1 MATTK
6 NFGLAGVGADVQ
18 FGKGNGRLVAG
29 EGVFRFT
36 SNGTTLVNA
45 RVAAP
50 TDNDDAATKEY
61 VDDGLDTKLNLAGG
75 TLTGALI
82 LAADPTT
89 DLEAATKQYVDDAD
103 ALKLNL
109 TGGTLTG
116 NLSLD
121 GNSITNLATPVAAT
135 DAANKSYV
143 DSVASGLSIKQ
154 AVRVATTENITLSGN
169 PTIDGVTVA
178 DGDRVLVKNQN
189 APAENGIYVV
199 DGALENWV
207 RATDFDEPGEI
218 TGGEFVFVK
227 EGTSQADTGWVVATP
242 NSEIGTIGTDPI
254 VWVQFS
260 AAGVIQA
267 GDGLTQT
274 GNTFNVVGTAGR
286 IVANADSIDLA
297 TTAVAAGEYGDA
309 ASAVTFTVDAYGRIT
324 AASEAAIAITA
335 SQVTDF
341 TTAAQATISGS
352 TAGAGVDVA
361 VVAGVVSAD
370 LDFVGL
376 TAESAIADADLLVFY
391 DDTAAAY
398 RKITAAEL
406 KTYAQSGLS
415 QSQITDGDSSVVV
428 SDTGTG
434 VVTVTVDA
442 TTSATFSA
450 SGADVVGSFT
460 AGTLA
465 ADSLTEGRVVYVGT
479 SGQLVDSGDFTYD
492 QANDLL
498 IVGNV
503 STTDLV
509 VGNLNLNGN
518 TISSTDTD
526 GDINLVPNG
535 AGQVVIG
542 GAGAGVIATD
552 TDEDLAI
559 NAGGALTFS
568 AEAGT
573 AGAFYTEAT
582 AGDIETW
589 LATAGDLAIPTK
601 GYVDAEISDAISGSA
616 LTAGDGIDITTG
628 TISVDLTAASGLKFT
643 GGDLEVDLVSG
654 DLALST
660 NAIGL
665 ADVGTA
671 VTDQFVKIT
680 TDAKGRVTATSA
692 VDGAD
697 IRGTSAYSAATG
709 ELTLGGTGE
718 FGLADVTDGG
728 TGSFVKISRDAKGR
742 VTGTTAVVESDIT
755 GLVDSVYINTA
766 GDTMTGALIL
776 SNDTP
781 STDLEAAAK
790 GYVDAQVASVVAGG
804 LSGTISSRAVAVPF
818 TSLTSINIGAVLP
831 TGAVVVRV
839 LLSVGTASDAATTV
853 AVLSDAT
860 TIMATGE
867 NDPES
872 TGIYVADAYHLGGGE
887 QLTAVVGGTAGSVGS
902 ANVIVEYRNA

>member
-36 SNGTTLVNA
+36 SNGSALVNA

-75 TLTGALI
+75 TLTGALV
-82 LAADPTT
+82 LAADPTN

-143 DSVASGLSIKQ
+143 DSVASGLSVKQ
-154 AVRVATTENITLSGN
+154 AVRVATTANITLEGN

-189 APAENGIYVV
+189 AQAENGIYVV
-199 DGALENWV
+199 AAGAWA

-242 NSEIGTIGTDPI
+242 NSAIGTIGTDPI
-254 VWVQFS
+254 LWVQFS

-309 ASAVTFTVDAYGRIT
+309 ATAVTFTVDAYGRIT
-324 AASEAAIAITA
+324 AASEAPIEITA

-341 TTAAQATISGS
+341 TTAAQATITGS
-352 TAGAGVDVA
+352 TSGAGVDVA
-361 VVAGVVSAD
+361 VVAGTVSAN

-406 KTYAQSGLS
+406 RTYAQSGLS
-415 QSQITDGDSSVVV
+415 QSQITDGDSSVAV
-428 SDTGTG
+428 SDAGTG

-450 SGADVVGSFT
+450 SGADVVGALT
-460 AGTLA
+460 AGSLA
-465 ADSLTEGRVVYVGT
+465 ADNLTATHVLYAGA
-479 SGQLVDSGDFTYD
+479 SGAVTGEAGFTYD
-492 QANDLL
+492 A
-498 IVGNV
+498 
-503 STTDLV
+503 TTDTLAV
-509 VGNLNLNGN
+509 VNVDATQVDAGNISISGN
-518 TISSTDTD
+518 TISSTNTN

-535 AGQVVIG
+535 SGQVVIG

-568 AEAGT
+568 AEGGT
-573 AGAFYTEAT
+573 EGAFYTEAT
-582 AGDIETW
+582 AGDIATW
-589 LATAGDLAIPTK
+589 LVTAGALAIPTK
-601 GYVDAEISDAISGSA
+601 GYVDAEISDAISGAA

-643 GGDLEVDLVSG
+643 SGDLEVDLVSG

-665 ADVGTA
+665 ADVGIA

-692 VDGAD
+692 VAGAD

-709 ELTLGGTGE
+709 DLTLSGTGE
-718 FGLADVTDGG
+718 FGLATVTDGG

-742 VTGTTAVVESDIT
+742 VTGTTAVVASDIT

-766 GDTMTGALIL
+766 GDTMTGALVL
-776 SNDTP
+776 AADPTAA
-781 STDLEAAAK
+781 LEAATK
-790 GYVDAQVASVVAGG
+790 QYVDSVAAGG
-804 LSGTISSRAVAVPF
+804 LSGVISTRTVAVP
-818 TSLTSINIGAVLP
+818 LTALDTINIGALLP
-831 TGAVVVRV
+831 AGATVVRV
-839 LLSVGTASDAATTV
+839 LLNVGTASNAATTV
-853 AVLSDAT
+853 AVLSGST

-887 QLTAVVGGTAGSVGS
+887 QLTAVVGGTAGAVGS